1 MLKSDH
7 IPVLTD
13 LIEKGTD
20 IKLTELEH
28 NEDLIVG
35 ANRRE
40 EPHINVAQLYFKEEI
55 EAEAG
60 PTSPTFTND
69 DDLEKTIQN
78 ILNEHMKQILTEIKL
93 AIQKTGKSSF
103 D

>member
-1 MLKSDH
+1 MLKNDH

-20 IKLTELEH
+20 TKLTELEH
-28 NEDLIVG
+28 NEDLILG
-35 ANRRE
+35 ANGRE
-40 EPHINVAQLYFKEEI
+40 EPHINVTQLYFEEEI
-55 EAEAG
+55 ETEAG
-60 PTSPTFTND
+60 PTSHTFTND
-69 DDLEKTIQN
+69 ADLEKTIQN

>member
-40 EPHINVAQLYFKEEI
+40 EPHINV
-55 EAEAG
+55 
-60 PTSPTFTND
+60 
-69 DDLEKTIQN
+69 
-78 ILNEHMKQILTEIKL
+78 
-93 AIQKTGKSSF
+93 
-103 D
+103 